1 MKTDRLTEEAN
12 AALDDDYHDPD
23 DNEDNNNTYLSI
35 QLHRYTQVQP
45 QVIHY
50 TCIDRYK
57 HNRTQRGDT
66 AGLLKIDQ
74 RNSRVTVSN
83 QNMCS
88 NDNKVPDCRTS

>member
-1 MKTDRLTEEAN
+1 MII
-12 AALDDDYHDPD
+12 

-35 QLHRYTQVQP
+35 QLHYYTQVQP

-50 TCIDRYK
+50 TCIEIYK
-57 HNRTQRGDT
+57 HNLTQMGDT

-88 NDNKVPDCRTS
+88 NDNKVHARKKS